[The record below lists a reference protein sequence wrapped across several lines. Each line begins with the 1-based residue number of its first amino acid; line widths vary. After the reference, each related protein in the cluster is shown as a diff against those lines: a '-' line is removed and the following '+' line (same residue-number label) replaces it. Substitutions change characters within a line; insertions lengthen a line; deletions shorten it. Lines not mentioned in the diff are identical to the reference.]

1 MLCFHASLIGIS
13 PSLHTTCVAG
23 TPAFQLLPFDMA
35 FHCAIVPLKLMVVS
49 PLQPEKAPLF
59 NPVRTRD
66 PVRIFYKY
74 NIINIIF

>member
-1 MLCFHASLIGIS
+1 MLVTLPGIVM
-13 PSLHTTCVAG
+13 PVR
-23 TPAFQLLPFDMA
+23 LLQKA
-35 FHCAIVPLKLMVVS
+35 N
-49 PLQPEKAPLF
+49 APLF

>member
-1 MLCFHASLIGIS
+1 MNIAFSILVKPLGMVTFVKTVHSPNAELPILVTALGI
-13 PSLHTTCVAG
+13 VM
-23 TPAFQLLPFDMA
+23 F
-35 FHCAIVPLKLMVVS
+35 VKLVH
-49 PLQPEKAPLF
+49 PKNAPLF